1 MENFLKCPLCGEHSI
16 DHLVNEISSSEVKI
30 EVFCTRKG
38 CSFEKERK
46 FSIEEFLTL

>member
-1 MENFLKCPLCGEHSI
+1 MENFLKCPLCGENSI
-16 DHLVNEISSSEVKI
+16 GYLITEMSSSEVKI

-38 CSFEKERK
+38 CSFEKERI

>member
-1 MENFLKCPLCGEHSI
+1 MKNFLKCPLCGENSI
-16 DHLVNEISSSEVKI
+16 DYLISETSSSEVKI

-46 FSIEEFLTL
+46 FSLEEFLTM